1 MGVANIAC
9 IAVDLGGGLQ
19 VSVMAADPTVDC
31 ASAEYAAG
39 LWVSA
44 AMLLVVGA
52 GAPLL
57 FVGAIVATSRLTCEG
72 DFECAERMFTFATGG
87 YRLWYWEG
95 VAMLRKALVVVAV
108 AAAPAGMMQ
117 LVVPTWVLGVLTAA
131 SIALHPWEEAVV
143 QRVEAASLCTILVTY
158 GLVGLTFFDA
168 VGSSDALLTAV
179 VALVASVNLLCFAV
193 FLYAAAWGMRL
204 ALKDAAEEDHSFT
217 ALYSAIFEPSPSAVD
232 ELRTELSRF
241 YRRLRRDHVGAFI
254 ELRIERFVQQRC
266 AAGRDAGGRCVGRGG
281 GLSPHRHPTPMSS
294 RWGATPLQ
302 YTHAAR
308 LYTSMRDLKRSS
320 GRRRV
325 GDDSDNIRWEANM
338 AIIDAGLSTW
348 SSEPAPYSVEPGSV
362 FYDDEFFG
370 SAPIASPDD
379 QGDACY
385 TGEPQPVAALSLPH
399 AQDEVHPFSIE
410 YDDVDVEDVALP
422 HDDGAVHC
430 LAPTACRVAASA
442 GPLRND
448 GSSGLSRSDAPQ
460 GPSGRPPPEELA
472 WAIAAHRWLTAAF
485 LHHHADGAPDR
496 QLCRDLDR
504 LLRHRAAMAQLWRR
518 RRQ

>member
-1 MGVANIAC
+1 M
-9 IAVDLGGGLQ
+9 
-19 VSVMAADPTVDC
+19 
-31 ASAEYAAG
+31 
-39 LWVSA
+39 
-44 AMLLVVGA
+44 
-52 GAPLL
+52 
-57 FVGAIVATSRLTCEG
+57 
-72 DFECAERMFTFATGG
+72 
-87 YRLWYWEG
+87 
-95 VAMLRKALVVVAV
+95 
-108 AAAPAGMMQ
+108 
-117 LVVPTWVLGVLTAA
+117 
-131 SIALHPWEEAVV
+131 

-281 GLSPHRHPTPMSS
+281 GLSPHRHPTSMSS

-308 LYTSMRDLKRSS
+308 LYTSLRDLKRSS

-348 SSEPAPYSVEPGSV
+348 SSEPAPYSVEPGPAFLDDELFESAHHEPRAAAAAPEWPLLQVLEGGVSTWSSEPAPYSVEPGSV

-385 TGEPQPVAALSLPH
+385 IGEQQPVAALSLPH